1 MLTVTELQSL
11 LQDLKRRESELDD
24 IEVKKAVGGTPRI
37 FETLSSFANRPGG
50 GLIIFGIDND
60 TLEPVGVGNLD
71 ELQRDIANRAAEME
85 PPLRVRMR
93 SFDLEGKVVLV
104 VEVPEVDAQQKPC
117 YYRPAGL
124 HGGAYVRVGD
134 GDRRMTDYEIY
145 AMKSSR
151 GPVNDD
157 RQAVPGASMTDL
169 DADAVAQYLARLRA
183 SKPEAKYLHGNQ
195 EQVMRTLGILAP
207 GTRKAVPTLAG
218 LLVFGRYP
226 QQFYPE
232 LIIALTAES
241 VGAELA
247 GQRFTINAKA
257 EGNIM
262 DMLNQAIGWL
272 SRNLRYR
279 TLVTGLV
286 HQDIPE
292 YPLDALREAIV
303 NAVAHRDYG
312 QYAIGTQVQV
322 RLFADRVEIQNPGG
336 LYGPVTL
343 DRLGEPGLQSARNP
357 LLVRFLEDLGP
368 MENRG
373 SGIRAMLRS
382 LRLAHL
388 EPPQFDD
395 QRTSFKVTFYNHT
408 LLSQE
413 VLTWLEQ
420 YAGLTQ
426 LNDRQRYA
434 LAYLRQRGRVAN
446 RDYQLLNA
454 VDARTAARE
463 LRSLV
468 EAGLLATVGTR
479 GGTRYELV
487 STRMVSEPKLPFESD
502 QVAGMRKTQRAV
514 YELVAQHGPI
524 SAAEIASQLHLKRST
539 ANYQI
544 KRLLD
549 AGLIAPTEQ
558 RRQSG
563 RQAYVLAGRTDRRVW
578 R

>member
-104 VEVPEVDAQQKPC
+104 VEVPEVEVPEVDAQQKPC

-124 HGGAYVRVGD
+124 HGGAYVR
-134 GDRRMTDYEIY
+134 
-145 AMKSSR
+145 
-151 GPVNDD
+151 
-157 RQAVPGASMTDL
+157 
-169 DADAVAQYLARLRA
+169 
-183 SKPEAKYLHGNQ
+183 
-195 EQVMRTLGILAP
+195 
-207 GTRKAVPTLAG
+207 
-218 LLVFGRYP
+218 
-226 QQFYPE
+226 
-232 LIIALTAES
+232 
-241 VGAELA
+241 
-247 GQRFTINAKA
+247 
-257 EGNIM
+257 
-262 DMLNQAIGWL
+262 
-272 SRNLRYR
+272 
-279 TLVTGLV
+279 
-286 HQDIPE
+286 
-292 YPLDALREAIV
+292 
-303 NAVAHRDYG
+303 
-312 QYAIGTQVQV
+312 
-322 RLFADRVEIQNPGG
+322 GG
-336 LYGPVTL
+336 
-343 DRLGEPGLQSARNP
+343 ESARNP

-413 VLTWLEQ
+413 V
-420 YAGLTQ
+420 
-426 LNDRQRYA
+426 
-434 LAYLRQRGRVAN
+434 
-446 RDYQLLNA
+446 
-454 VDARTAARE
+454 
-463 LRSLV
+463 
-468 EAGLLATVGTR
+468 
-479 GGTRYELV
+479 
-487 STRMVSEPKLPFESD
+487 
-502 QVAGMRKTQRAV
+502 AGMRKTQRAV

-524 SAAEIASQLHLKRST
+524 SAAEIALQLHLKRST

-563 RQAYVLAGRTDRRVW
+563 RQAYVLAGRTDRRLW